1 MAHSSQ
7 LTTHRSWLES
17 KQPAS
22 FQWDQHT
29 IEVVTIHPID
39 VIQHK
44 RDGLALSDAE
54 IQGFIRALVE
64 RESAV
69 SPPPDAP
76 TESQTAALLMA
87 IFLRGL
93 NPQELAALTQAM
105 RFSGETLD
113 TSSLHSFAVD
123 KHSTGGVGDKT
134 SLLIAPIVAAAGAPA
149 ADGEGFTLCDPMISG
164 RSLGHTGGT
173 LDKLETIP
181 AFRTQLPL
189 PEFLSIL
196 RQCGFAMAGQ
206 TPTLVPADRIL
217 YALRDHTGTVE
228 SPYLITASI
237 MSKKLAAGLNALVLD
252 VKTGSG
258 AFMSRTADAQLLA
271 RLMVETGE
279 RAGTRTVA
287 LLTSMDQPLGRFAG
301 NWVEVQECLELF
313 QHFSPGCAFTL
324 PPDKLRLSADLLAL
338 THALAGHM
346 LCLGGKAATPEA
358 GAILSAQL
366 LADGSAYKHFLK
378 MVELQTSDP
387 KNSVI
392 LSEVTRGHSAS
403 HAVEGPAV
411 SLSSH
416 KSPHAPPYLAAFA
429 SPAAFHKPT
438 ATRTLAADRAG
449 FLSAMD
455 CKQIGWAVQRLGA
468 GRTHPGAPVSAHA
481 GIEMHA
487 KLGDRIAVGQ
497 PLATLFTEDPNLL
510 DEPEAML
517 RETLEISD
525 EPPTPVPLIR
535 EIITKDQL
543 G

>member
-1 MAHSSQ
+1 VS
-7 LTTHRSWLES
+7 
-17 KQPAS
+17 
-22 FQWDQHT
+22 
-29 IEVVTIHPID
+29 IHPID

-44 RDGLALSDAE
+44 RDGLVLSDAE
-54 IQGFIRALVE
+54 IQGFIRALVD
-64 RESAV
+64 RRT
-69 SPPPDAP
+69 PNDTPTDA
-76 TESQTAALLMA
+76 QTAALLMA
-87 IFLRGL
+87 IFLLGL
-93 NPQELAALTQAM
+93 NPHELAALTQAM

-113 TSSLHSFAVD
+113 TSSLHTFTVD

-134 SLLIAPIVAAAGAPA
+134 SMLLAPIVAAAGL
-149 ADGEGFTLCDPMISG
+149 TDPMISG

-181 AFRTQLPL
+181 GFRTQLRL

-258 AFMSRTADAQLLA
+258 AFMSRNEDAQLLS

-301 NWVEVQECLELF
+301 NWVEVQECLELL
-313 QHFSPGCAFTL
+313 QHFSPDCGFTL
-324 PPDKLRLSADLLAL
+324 PAEKLRLSADLLEL
-338 THALAGHM
+338 THTLAGHM
-346 LCLGGKAATPEA
+346 LCLGGKADAPEA
-358 GAILSAQL
+358 GAVFSAQL
-366 LADGSAYKHFLK
+366 LADGSAYKRFLQ
-378 MVELQTSDP
+378 MVELQSDDF
-387 KNSVI
+387 
-392 LSEVTRGHSAS
+392 A
-403 HAVEGPAV
+403 AAQ
-411 SLSSH
+411 
-416 KSPHAPPYLAAFA
+416 AAFA
-429 SPAAFHKPT
+429 NPAAFHKPT
-438 ATRTLAADRAG
+438 ATRTLIAARAG
-449 FLSAMD
+449 FLSGMD

-497 PLATLFTEDPNLL
+497 PLATLFTEDLVLL

-517 RETLEISD
+517 HETLKISD
-525 EPPTPVPLIR
+525 APSAPLPLIR
-535 EIITKDQL
+535 EIVTKNQL
-543 G
+543 L